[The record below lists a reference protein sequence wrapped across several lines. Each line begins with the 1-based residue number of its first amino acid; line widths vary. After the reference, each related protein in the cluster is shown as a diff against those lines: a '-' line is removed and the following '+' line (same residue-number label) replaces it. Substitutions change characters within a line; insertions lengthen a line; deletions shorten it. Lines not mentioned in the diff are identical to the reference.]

1 LGEEVP
7 RPSAESPRPQWS
19 VRWHEWRGDRR
30 VAAAVLACI
39 AVGAAA
45 AWFRAGT
52 TSSPALPP
60 PAAGAPIDTPATN
73 TSLTRPAAAIVVD
86 VVGAVR
92 RIGVVRLPAG
102 ARVVDAIDAAGGAD
116 PAADLTRLNL
126 AAALSDGARVS
137 VPRVGAPAPGVD
149 PSAVSGGSSSGS
161 DLTPSASAPIDLNT
175 ANAQQLDALPGIGP
189 ATATAIV
196 NDRDAHGPFH
206 SVDDLG
212 RVRGIGK
219 AKLEQLREL
228 VRV

>member
-1 LGEEVP
+1 LF
-7 RPSAESPRPQWS
+7 
-19 VRWHEWRGDRR
+19 
-30 VAAAVLACI
+30 ACI

-45 AWFRAGT
+45 AWFRAGA
-52 TSSPALPP
+52 TSSPGLPP
-60 PAAGAPIDTPATN
+60 PAARVPIDTPAGDT
-73 TSLTRPAAAIVVD
+73 TTTRRAAAIVVD

-126 AAALSDGARVS
+126 AAALTDGARVS

-149 PSAVSGGSSSGS
+149 PSAVSDGSPPGS
-161 DLTPSASAPIDLNT
+161 DGTPSASAPVDLNS
-175 ANAQQLDALPGIGP
+175 ANVQQLDALPGIGP

-196 NDRDAHGPFH
+196 NDRNAHGQFR